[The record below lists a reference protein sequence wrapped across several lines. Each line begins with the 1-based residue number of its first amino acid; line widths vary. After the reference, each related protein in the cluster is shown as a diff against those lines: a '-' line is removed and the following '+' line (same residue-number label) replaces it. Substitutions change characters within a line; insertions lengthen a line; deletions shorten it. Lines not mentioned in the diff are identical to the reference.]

1 MLRNTHSQ
9 HETGLIAFDCYD
21 PTIDAEHSRQHH
33 LARIE
38 ELKKTA
44 VPFSDETET
53 SLFYWLIRQPDM
65 RRELRDVLRKH

>member
-1 MLRNTHSQ
+1 MLRDTHSQ

-21 PTIDAEHSRQHH
+21 PAVDAEHSRQRR

-53 SLFYWLIRQPDM
+53 SLFYWLIQQPDM
-65 RRELRDVLRKH
+65 RRELREALKK